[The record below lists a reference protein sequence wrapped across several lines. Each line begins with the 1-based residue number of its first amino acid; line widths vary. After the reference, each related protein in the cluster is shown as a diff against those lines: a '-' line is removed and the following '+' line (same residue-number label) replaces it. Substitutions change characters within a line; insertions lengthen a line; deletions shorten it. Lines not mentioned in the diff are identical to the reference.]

1 MIKEKDLAPCDTT
14 RRHWVVGRS
23 KTELWSADQRCL
35 LHQNKKDTNL
45 VSFLFCIKRDKGYL
59 NIGNCE
65 QKVSEITTSI
75 PALSAVAIWEM
86 YPLFRYNDTNCHK
99 AFFHCDKFRLD
110 LL

>member
-1 MIKEKDLAPCDTT
+1 MAAEGKKETAILRSRIAAVGGEGGFSPTIIK
-14 RRHWVVGRS
+14 
-23 KTELWSADQRCL
+23 
-35 LHQNKKDTNL
+35 KKKENTDGIL
-45 VSFLFCIKRDKGYL
+45 FLFCLKRDKRCL
-59 NIGNCE
+59 NKGDCE

-86 YPLFRYNDTNCHK
+86 YPLFRYNDTNCYK